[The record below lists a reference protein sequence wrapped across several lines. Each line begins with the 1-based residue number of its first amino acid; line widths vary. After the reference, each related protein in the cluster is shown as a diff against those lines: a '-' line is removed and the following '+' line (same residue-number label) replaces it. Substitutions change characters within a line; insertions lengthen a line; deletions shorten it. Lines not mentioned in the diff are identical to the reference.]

1 MWLSKK
7 NNLLFSKAFTAL
19 ERTCLDS
26 RGEGMEEI
34 TIPFMVMFIVA
45 AGASVVTRFFK
56 HREIMRYARQGMYP
70 PYQLTSTTAPTKSIK
85 KGINTAAVGL
95 GLTLGLSFLGD
106 GPWMIAGLIPLFV
119 GLGLLLTGW
128 LEMRSGTVAQQPAD
142 WPDEPLPAEKQPSD
156 L

>member
-1 MWLSKK
+1 
-7 NNLLFSKAFTAL
+7 
-19 ERTCLDS
+19 
-26 RGEGMEEI
+26 MEEI

-45 AGASVVTRFFK
+45 AGATVVTRFFK

-70 PYQLTSTTAPTKSIK
+70 PYQLTGTKAPSKSMK

-95 GLTLGLSFLGD
+95 GLSLGLSFIGD

-119 GLGLLLTGW
+119 GVGLMVTGW
-128 LEMRSGTVAQQPAD
+128 LEMRSSTGSNEQPAD